1 MHTAYLG
8 GFKEKLESLFSV
20 LNLFLML
27 KEVGNIIQT
36 MFFTHR
42 KNFRGDSLNL
52 IWRQGCKKWHFY
64 SYKWPYWPGFLN
76 TIASSTFD
84 KFSRSNLPKH
94 LNFDI
99 SKAPPAFTCL
109 EKVFVIA
116 YNYQI
121 SNLVELLANQIHT
134 LLLKLDFT
142 IWRLKMIIY
151 HR

>member
-1 MHTAYLG
+1 
-8 GFKEKLESLFSV
+8 
-20 LNLFLML
+20 ML
-27 KEVGNIIQT
+27 KEVGNFIQK
-36 MFFTHR
+36 MFFKHW

-52 IWRQGCKKWHFY
+52 VWRQGRKKWHFY

-76 TIASSTFD
+76 TIASSSID

-99 SKAPPAFTCL
+99 SKAPIASNCL
-109 EKVFVIA
+109 EKVFGIA

-121 SNLVELLANQIHT
+121 SNLVELQANQI
-134 LLLKLDFT
+134 LYYWEGVLKLDFT

-151 HR
+151 HP